1 MTPTIP
7 TNEGTHPG
15 EDVHAIGP
23 TRLGGY
29 DGLILATTWC
39 ELRIYSAFR
48 DDEFDL
54 EFTTEE
60 VRVSKTH
67 IPGCPGCVHVEP
79 SITALWAAQGAEFQ
93 DGGWR
98 CGCGNPLGLHDAFG
112 TCGGC
117 KTTQAVPTRAH

>member
-1 MTPTIP
+1 MTP
-7 TNEGTHPG
+7 TNEGIHPG

-29 DGLILATTWC
+29 DGVIQATTWC
-39 ELRIYSAFR
+39 GLRVYSVIS

-60 VRVSKTH
+60 IRVSKTH
-67 IPGCPGCVHVEP
+67 IPGCPGCIQVEP

-93 DGGWR
+93 NGRWR
-98 CGCGNPLGLHDAFG
+98 CGCGTPLDLHDAFG
-112 TCGGC
+112 TCGRC
-117 KTTQAVPTRAH
+117 KASRAAPMHGYC